1 MQLGNLRVGLGTGN
15 LVQRVD
21 YAKVTYGCMLDA
33 CVKCGHLEK
42 APGIYGGF
50 SGLLECGIVGFF
62 FVVPSICNLLFGSMK
77 MFVSLSS
84 FGLSC

>member
-1 MQLGNLRVGLGTGN
+1 M
-15 LVQRVD
+15 
-21 YAKVTYGCMLDA
+21 TYGCMLDA

-42 APGIYGGF
+42 APAYMVGF
-50 SGLLECGIVGFF
+50 RDCWIVGFF
-62 FVVPSICNLLFGSMK
+62 FVVASICNLLFGSMK